1 MNIPETSNHKIKSK
15 ILRILRQNPKAATEA
30 FICKELQIDL
40 EFARKQILEL
50 QEAGY
55 EIQPAGNGFQ
65 LIHEPDNPYPWEFP
79 GRESTIHYFKELS
92 STMDVAREMA
102 GKGCPDFTVI
112 ISEFQR
118 TGRGRLQR
126 TWHSDAGGLYFTIV
140 LRPRLAPIHSHRINF
155 AASLF
160 LAKVLQQMFHLD
172 AKVKWPNDILVNNL
186 KLSGMLSE
194 MGVEA
199 DKLSYVNIGIGIN
212 VNNDPTGKEPN
223 AVSLK
228 KLLGTRID
236 RRKLLSSFLDRFQ
249 AAISG
254 SLLENIIPQW
264 KQYTMTIG
272 RQVKIVTIKES
283 YEGIARDVNE
293 NGALILEQKDGSLI
307 EVIYGD
313 CFHG

>member
-1 MNIPETSNHKIKSK
+1 MNIPEISDNQIKRK
-15 ILRILRQNPKAATEA
+15 ILLILRQNQKTVTESL
-30 FICKELQIDL
+30 ICSKLQKDPECI
-40 EFARKQILEL
+40 RNRILEL

-55 EIQPAGNGFQ
+55 EIKTTGNGFQ
-65 LIHEPDNPYPWEFP
+65 LIHEPDNPFPWEFP
-79 GRESTIHYFKELS
+79 GRESFIHYFKELP

-102 GKGCPDFTVI
+102 GNGCPDFTVI
-112 ISEFQR
+112 ISEFQS

-126 TWHSDAGGLYFTIV
+126 TWHSDAGGLYFTLV
-140 LRPRLAPIHSHRINF
+140 LRPRLAPVHSHRINF
-155 AASLF
+155 AASLV
-160 LAKVLQQMFHLD
+160 LAKVLQQMFHVD

-212 VNNDPTGKEPN
+212 VNNDPAGKEPN
-223 AVSLK
+223 AISLR
-228 KLLGTRID
+228 KLLGTTID
-236 RRKLLSSFLDRFQ
+236 RRKLLSSFLDSFQ
-249 AAISG
+249 SMMSG
-254 SLLENIIPQW
+254 SQLENIIPEW

-272 RQVKIVTIKES
+272 RHVKIVTIKES
-283 YEGIARDVNE
+283 YEGFARDVSDS
-293 NGALILEQKDGSLI
+293 GALILEQEDGSLK

>member
-1 MNIPETSNHKIKSK
+1 M
-15 ILRILRQNPKAATEA
+15 
-30 FICKELQIDL
+30 DL
-40 EFARKQILEL
+40 ELIRNQILEL
-50 QEAGY
+50 RESGY
-55 EIQPAGNGFQ
+55 EIQTAGNGLQ

-92 STMDVAREMA
+92 STMDLAREMA
-102 GKGCPDFTVI
+102 RKECPDFTVI
-112 ISEFQR
+112 ISEFQS

-140 LRPRLAPIHSHRINF
+140 LRPRLAPAHSHRINF
-155 AASLF
+155 AASLV

-194 MGVEA
+194 MGIEA
-199 DKLSYVNIGIGIN
+199 NKLSYVNIGIGIN
-212 VNNDPTGKEPN
+212 VNNDPMGKEPN
-223 AVSLK
+223 AISLK

-236 RRKLLSSFLDRFQ
+236 RRKLLSSFLDDFQ
-249 AAISG
+249 AVMSG
-254 SLLENIIPQW
+254 STLENIIPQW
-264 KQYTMTIG
+264 KHYTMTIG
-272 RQVKIVTIKES
+272 RHVKIVTIKES
-283 YEGIARDVNE
+283 YEGVARDVNE
-293 NGALILEQKDGSLI
+293 NGALILEQGDGSLK

>member
-15 ILRILRQNPKAATEA
+15 ILLILRQNQKAVTESL
-30 FICKELQIDL
+30 ICKELQIDL
-40 EFARKQILEL
+40 EFAGKQILEL
-50 QEAGY
+50 QESGY
-55 EIQPAGNGFQ
+55 EIRTAGNGIQ

-112 ISEFQR
+112 ISEFQSI
-118 TGRGRLQR
+118 GRGRLQR
-126 TWHSDAGGLYFTIV
+126 TWHSDAGGLYFTLV
-140 LRPRLAPIHSHRINF
+140 LRPKLAPVHGHRINF
-155 AASLF
+155 AASLV

-194 MGVEA
+194 MGVEE

-212 VNNDPTGKEPN
+212 VNNDPTEKEPN
-223 AVSLK
+223 AISLK

-236 RRKLLSSFLDRFQ
+236 RRKLLSTFLDDFQ
-249 AAISG
+249 NMLSVTPPA
-254 SLLENIIPQW
+254 NIIPQW
-264 KQYTMTIG
+264 KQHTITIG
-272 RQVKIVTIKES
+272 RHVKIVTIKES
-283 YEGIARDVNE
+283 YEGVARDVNE

>member
-1 MNIPETSNHKIKSK
+1 MNIPETSNNQIKRK
-15 ILRILRQNPKAATEA
+15 ILRILRQDQKATAESLLCREVRITPES
-30 FICKELQIDL
+30 L
-40 EFARKQILEL
+40 RKQILEL
-50 QEAGY
+50 QESGY
-55 EIQPAGNGFQ
+55 EIRTTGNGFQ

-79 GRESTIHYFKELS
+79 GRESFIHYYKELS

-118 TGRGRLQR
+118 IGRGRLQR

-140 LRPRLAPIHSHRINF
+140 LRPKLAPVHSHRINF
-155 AASLF
+155 AASLV
-160 LAKVLQQMFHLD
+160 LAKVLQQLFHVD

-228 KLLGTRID
+228 KLLGTSID
-236 RRKLLSSFLDRFQ
+236 RRKLLSSFLDSFQ
-249 AAISG
+249 TAISG

-283 YEGIARDVNE
+283 YEGFARDINE